1 MHQVRTTKFMLVP
14 GMALALGLAGGISPA
29 WGETR
34 APLSASSAQVAQP
47 TPPGPAVPARK
58 VTITRQNR
66 DCLGMPVGPTLTQ
79 SFGFS
84 VVRRTGAGSNMIVTT
99 VVLQGATP
107 NSTYTIRLIQ
117 LGPSL
122 GTSDCPGVDGT
133 VTTDEFGN
141 GEANVREGVLPGATH
156 VFVDLNNTADPN
168 GDFFT
173 TEPVSLFR

>member
-1 MHQVRTTKFMLVP
+1 
-14 GMALALGLAGGISPA
+14 MA
-29 WGETR
+29 
-34 APLSASSAQVAQP
+34 
-47 TPPGPAVPARK
+47 
-58 VTITRQNR
+58 ITRQNR
-66 DCLGMPVGPTLTQ
+66 DCLGMPVGPTLPQ

-84 VVRRTGAGSNMIVTT
+84 VVRRTGSNMIVTT

-107 NSTYTIRLIQ
+107 NATYTVRLIQ

-141 GEANVREGVLPGATH
+141 GEANVRENALPGATH

-173 TEPVSLFR
+173 TEPVSLSR